1 MAAIEPI
8 GSAMTYQAQ
17 TAPKTTV
24 QAGEETAAQ
33 TTQNTSESL
42 EQTSKVDPTV
52 LNVKESENTD
62 EQSTEQDSDN
72 SNSTLA
78 SNDQLKAAIA
88 KFNKSLTTNTEAVF
102 GIHEKTQRVM
112 IKIIDK
118 DSKKVIKELPPEKT
132 LDMLAKMWEMAGI
145 LVDEKR

>member
-1 MAAIEPI
+1 MASIESI

-17 TAPKTTV
+17 IIPQTAV
-24 QAGEETAAQ
+24 QSGEET
-33 TTQNTSESL
+33 TIQNEQNNASSAESA
-42 EQTSKVDPTV
+42 SKVDPAI

-62 EQSTEQDSDN
+62 QQDSSQDDGEEN
-72 SNSTLA
+72 GTLA